1 MEDAMTNLNTT
12 YLGLE
17 LTNPL
22 VASPSPLCE
31 DIDNIKRMADAGAAA
46 VVLHSLFEEQITLES
61 YDLDDN
67 LSRGTN
73 YFAEALSYF
82 PDMADYNLGPQG
94 YLDHIRRAKRA
105 VEIPIIGSLNGVST
119 GGWVS
124 YAKEIQEAGADAL
137 ELNIYYL
144 PTDPET
150 TGGEVEE
157 TYLNLLQNVTANLSI
172 PVAVKLNPF
181 LTAIPNMAIRLDQ
194 AGAGALVLFN
204 RFYQPDIDLDELV
217 VKPNLILSSPYEL
230 RLRLR
235 WVAIL
240 YGHIQADMAVTG
252 GIHTGQDVIKAMM
265 VGAKVAMMTSALLT
279 NGIDHLAKVR
289 LEVLNWMEEHEYE
302 SIRQMQ
308 GSMSQLSV
316 TDPEAFERANYMKV
330 LKSYSR

>member
-1 MEDAMTNLNTT
+1 MEDLMTNLKTT

-17 LTNPL
+17 LDNPL

-31 DIDNIKRMADAGAAA
+31 DIKNIVRMAEAGAAA

-67 LSRGTN
+67 LFRGTN

-82 PDMADYNLGPQG
+82 PDMTDYNLGPQG
-94 YLDHIRRAKRA
+94 YLEHIRKAKEA
-105 VEIPIIGSLNGVST
+105 VDIPIIGSLNGVST

-124 YAKEIQEAGADAL
+124 YAKEIQDAGADAL

-150 TGGEVEE
+150 TGQEVEE
-157 TYLNLLQNVTANLSI
+157 TYLNLVHNVTANLAI
-172 PVAVKLNPF
+172 PVAVKLHPF
-181 LTAIPNMAIRLDQ
+181 FTAISHMATRLEQ
-194 AGAGALVLFN
+194 AGAGGLVLFN

-217 VKPNLILSSPYEL
+217 VTPNLVLSTSYEL

-240 YGHIQADMAVTG
+240 YGHIQADMSVTG
-252 GIHTGQDVIKAMM
+252 GVHTAQDALKAMM
-265 VGAKVAMMTSALLT
+265 VGAKVAMLTSALLT

-289 LEVLNWMEEHEYE
+289 LDMLNWMEEHEYE
-302 SIRQMQ
+302 SVRQMQ

>member
-1 MEDAMTNLNTT
+1 MMNLTTT

-17 LTNPL
+17 LDNPL

-31 DIDNIKRMADAGAAA
+31 DIANIERLAEAGAAA

-67 LSRGTN
+67 LFRGTE

-82 PDMADYNLGPQG
+82 PNMTDYNLGPQG
-94 YLDHIRRAKRA
+94 YLEHIRKAKQA
-105 VEIPIIGSLNGVST
+105 VDIPIIGSLNGVST

-150 TGGEVEE
+150 TGQEVEE
-157 TYLNLLQNVTANLSI
+157 TYLNLLHNIKANLEI

-181 LTAIPNMAIRLDQ
+181 FTAIPHMASRLEQ
-194 AGAGALVLFN
+194 AGADALVLFN
-204 RFYQPDIDLDELV
+204 RFYQPDIDLDELIV
-217 VKPNLILSSPYEL
+217 TPNLILSSPYEL

-252 GIHTGQDVIKAMM
+252 GVHSAHDALKAMM
-265 VGAKVAMMTSALLT
+265 VGAKAAMMTSALLMH
-279 NGIDHLAKVR
+279 GIEHLAKVK
-289 LEVLNWMEEHEYE
+289 LDMLNWMEENEYE
-302 SIRQMQ
+302 SVRQMQ

>member
-1 MEDAMTNLNTT
+1 MMNLKTT

-17 LTNPL
+17 LDNPL

-31 DIDNIKRMADAGAAA
+31 DIDNIVRMAQAGAGA

-67 LSRGTN
+67 LFRGTN

-82 PDMADYNLGPQG
+82 PDMTDYNLGPQG
-94 YLDHIRRAKRA
+94 YLEHIRKAKQA
-105 VEIPIIGSLNGVST
+105 VDIPIIGSLNGVST

-124 YAKEIQEAGADAL
+124 YAKEIQDAGADAL

-150 TGGEVEE
+150 TGQEVEE
-157 TYLNLLQNVTANLSI
+157 TYLNLVQNVTAILAI
-172 PVAVKLNPF
+172 PVAVKLHPF
-181 LTAIPNMAIRLDQ
+181 FTAISHMATRLEQ
-194 AGAGALVLFN
+194 AGAGGLVLFN
-204 RFYQPDIDLDELV
+204 RFYQPDIDLEELIV
-217 VKPNLILSSPYEL
+217 TPNLVLSTPYEL

-252 GIHTGQDVIKAMM
+252 GIHTAQDALKAMM

-289 LEVLNWMEEHEYE
+289 LDMLNWMEEHEYE